1 MEIAEQHTAVEQQPL
16 VVSPHLLTAY
26 SIARDLAKNAIW
38 SEKEGICNWQGAN
51 VDAVGAHYKVVT
63 KTFGADLYNGLAG
76 IALFLAEISSR
87 IPDPIIHQILDG
99 AVKNIIKQANKK
111 PSLSLF
117 GVHSG
122 RLGTGFSLWKIGG
135 LMKNEAWK
143 KAGLQMIKKLH
154 KETIGDHEIDII
166 SGAAGAIPV
175 LLKIHEQEN
184 DPTLLAL
191 AKKCGDFLLTKAD
204 KGEKSWSWQTIPDN
218 PGLTGYSH
226 GTAGISTAFIELYT
240 RTENIEYWNAAMMG
254 FQYEREHFVP
264 QQNNWPDLRKETKP
278 APNSEHQH
286 VCGEMW
292 CHGAPGIALS
302 RLRAYELTGRSDF
315 LQEAQLALDTTYRS
329 VERGLSTPTNAN
341 FSLCHGLAGNAD
353 ILLTGGMMLNNRSYI
368 QTAQKVGSLGA
379 ELYEKTGTDWP
390 SGVNDPSGLT
400 AGMEPTPGLMLGSSG
415 TGYFYLRLAF
425 PDQVEN
431 ILMIK

>member
-1 MEIAEQHTAVEQQPL
+1 METLEQQTAAAPQST
-16 VVSPHLLTAY
+16 VVSPYLLTAY
-26 SIARDLAKNAIW
+26 TIARDLARTAIW
-38 SEKEGICNWQGAN
+38 SEKEKICNWQGAN
-51 VDAVGAHYKVVT
+51 IEAHGGQYKVVT
-63 KTFGADLYNGLAG
+63 RTFGADLYSGLSG
-76 IALFLAEISSR
+76 IALFLAEVSSR
-87 IPDPIIHQILDG
+87 IPDPIIHQTLDG
-99 AVKNIIKQANKK
+99 AVKNIMKQSKSK
-111 PSLSLF
+111 PSPSLF

-122 RLGTGFSLWKIGG
+122 RLGIGYALWKIGD

-143 KAGLQMIKKLH
+143 KEGLKMIKKLS
-154 KETIGDHEIDII
+154 KEKIGDHEIDII

-175 LLKIHEQEN
+175 LLKLHEQEN
-184 DPTLLAL
+184 DSALLNL
-191 AKKCGDFLLTKAD
+191 AKKCGDFLLGKAD
-204 KGEKSWSWQTIPDN
+204 KSETSWSWQTIPDN

-226 GTAGISTAFIELYT
+226 GTAGISTSFLELYAK
-240 RTENIEYWNAAMMG
+240 TENPDYWNAAMMG
-254 FQYEREHFVP
+254 FQYEREYFVP
-264 QQNNWPDLRKETKP
+264 QQNNWPDLRKDTKP
-278 APNSEHQH
+278 ATNSEHQH

-315 LQEAQLALDTTYRS
+315 LQEAQVALDTTYRS
-329 VERGLSTPTNAN
+329 IVRSLNAPATSN

-353 ILLTGGMMLNNRSYI
+353 ILLTGGMMLNNQSYI
-368 QTAQKVGSLGA
+368 ETAQQVGNLGA

-400 AGMEPTPGLMLGSSG
+400 TGMEPTPGLMLGSSG

-425 PDQVEN
+425 PNQVEN